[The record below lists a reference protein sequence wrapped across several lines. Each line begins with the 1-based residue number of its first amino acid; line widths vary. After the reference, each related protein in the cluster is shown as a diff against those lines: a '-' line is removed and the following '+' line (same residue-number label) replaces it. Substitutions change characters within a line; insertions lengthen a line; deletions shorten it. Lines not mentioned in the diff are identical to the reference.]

1 MHIYF
6 IDVHFMHILIS
17 LKLSCIFDSMKYDT
31 VPHSQV
37 TLGIFIAGSLVT
49 VRSIKI
55 EAKEGTNKISK
66 EKKFITMNTI
76 KMFKLQEN
84 CIIYLEV

>member
-1 MHIYF
+1 M
-6 IDVHFMHILIS
+6 
-17 LKLSCIFDSMKYDT
+17 
-31 VPHSQV
+31 
-37 TLGIFIAGSLVT
+37 
-49 VRSIKI
+49 IKI